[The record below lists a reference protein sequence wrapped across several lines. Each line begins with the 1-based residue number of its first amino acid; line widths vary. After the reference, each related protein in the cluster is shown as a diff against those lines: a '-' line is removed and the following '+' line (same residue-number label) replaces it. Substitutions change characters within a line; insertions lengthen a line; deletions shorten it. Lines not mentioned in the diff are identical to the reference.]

1 MTTRHL
7 VSLVTGVLILS
18 VLFPIGL
25 SLWLAH
31 RQVEKRFNEELDIFS
46 SRVAL
51 RTERVSD
58 QAKAALMHIASFKGE
73 PCSSAHLLAMRRVSY
88 SFRYVQ
94 EVLYLKNSI
103 PVCSSL
109 EKESHIPAF
118 PPPMKITRDGYRAW
132 FTAQNDLGIKRYMA
146 ALGSDSY
153 IVMIDPASFIDVIPF
168 GAWPIDVAIIGRERN
183 TVVASSGNLDPA
195 ILPLIHHETPL
206 RLENRGIQ
214 YAIHPFPEMGITI
227 VSWAPTAPLER
238 SWYRQAFIW
247 LPAGIVTG
255 LLAAAFILRILRRL
269 QSPRHRLQ
277 DAIDNREIN
286 VHYQPIVSLSSG
298 KIVGAEALARWQQAD
313 GTFLSPEI
321 FIALAEQT
329 GLTEPLT
336 RLIIETVFEDMGSW
350 LKSHPEQHISIN
362 LEASDLAS
370 ETLPTLLSTLLNRSQ
385 ISPSQIALE
394 LTEREF
400 AIRKPARPLSPDTV
414 TRDIPFI
421 LMTLA
426 PAIPASATYKI
437 WMWMSLKLINLLSMR
452 WNIKTSRRI
461 LLKWRKRSNSRWSQ
475 KASKR
480 PGKNS
485 GYASMAYIMV
495 RAGYTVSPYPL
506 RHLFFGRNSG
516 YNVAQQ
522 KRTVWRGTNGW
533 GPCQLHPGTRV
544 ICLGCFLP
552 DLTW

>member
-58 QAKAALMHIASFKGE
+58 QAKAALTHIASFKGE

-94 EVLYLKNSI
+94 EVLYLKNTI

-118 PPPMKITRDGYRAW
+118 PLPMKITQDGYRAW

-146 ALGSDSY
+146 ALGSDNY

-183 TVVASSGNLDPA
+183 TVVASSGKLDPA
-195 ILPLIHHETPL
+195 ILPLIQHETPL

-350 LKSHPEQHISIN
+350 LTSHPEQHISIN
-362 LEASDLAS
+362 IEASDLAS
-370 ETLPTLLSTLLNRSQ
+370 ETLPALLSTLLNRSQ

-400 AIRKPARPLSPDTV
+400 ADPKTSAPIVARYRNAGHSIYIDDFGTGYSSLSYLQNLDVDVLKIDKSFVDALEYKNVTPHIIEMAKTLKLKMVAEGIETTRQEQWLRQHGVHYGQGWLYSKPLPGAA
-414 TRDIPFI
+414 FI
-421 LMTLA
+421 LWAEQRL
-426 PAIPASATYKI
+426 
-437 WMWMSLKLINLLSMR
+437 
-452 WNIKTSRRI
+452 
-461 LLKWRKRSNSRWSQ
+461 
-475 KASKR
+475 
-480 PGKNS
+480 
-485 GYASMAYIMV
+485 
-495 RAGYTVSPYPL
+495 
-506 RHLFFGRNSG
+506 
-516 YNVAQQ
+516 
-522 KRTVWRGTNGW
+522 
-533 GPCQLHPGTRV
+533 
-544 ICLGCFLP
+544 
-552 DLTW
+552 